1 METGVIRL
9 VSESVGTG
17 TIELNKIYCGDA
29 LTILK
34 TFPDECVDTCITSPP
49 YWGLRDYGVEGQ
61 IGLEKTP
68 EEYVEKLVI
77 VFREVRRVLKKT
89 GTLWLNL
96 GDSYGQNY
104 RWGKER
110 NKWHLEKRSKG
121 EEIFM
126 GTKPLSTNLKPKNLL
141 GIPWMV
147 AFALR
152 DDGWYLRSDIIWAK
166 VNPMPESVRDR
177 PTKAHEYIFLMSKSE
192 KYFYD
197 ADAIREPLTEST
209 ITREKNGYKHAFA
222 SQFKGSPED
231 KRYIDGKVLSQVS
244 NPLGRNKRSVWFIP
258 TEPFPEAHFATFPKA
273 LVEPCV
279 KAGTSEKGNCPKC
292 GAPWK
297 RIVKDAEWYA
307 ELKRRVGSWHDHS
320 NDLGAG
326 MSQKK
331 KKEFISVSAERYTIG
346 WRPTCSCGIEEAIPA
361 IVLDPFMGSGTVGLV
376 AKSLG
381 RNYIGIELNPEY
393 VEMAERRINGELFA
407 NKVLVR

>member
-1 METGVIRL
+1 MDEL
-9 VSESVGTG
+9 VSESKGMG

-29 LTILK
+29 LTVLK
-34 TFPDECVDTCITSPP
+34 TFPDECVDTCVTSPP

-96 GDSYGQNY
+96 GDTYFGSGCGTNDYRTPGSISLSRPELYRSPRPQN
-104 RWGKER
+104 
-110 NKWHLEKRSKG
+110 NKKHP
-121 EEIFM
+121 F
-126 GTKPLSTNLKPKNLL
+126 LKPKDLV

-152 DDGWYLRSDIIWAK
+152 DDGWYLRSDIIFAK
-166 VNPMPESVRDR
+166 ANPMPESVKDR

-197 ADAIREPLTEST
+197 NEAIKE
-209 ITREKNGYKHAFA
+209 NGIIPAGTKGA
-222 SQFKGSPED
+222 KGSRERRNIFGVNARPPEY
-231 KRYIDGKVLSQVS
+231 KIYDGK
-244 NPLGRNKRSVWFIP
+244 RNKRSVWFIP

-273 LVEPCV
+273 LVEPCI

-292 GAPWK
+292 GAPWERIIK
-297 RIVKDAEWYA
+297 RVATKYNEKEALRQRERCAGVINGGVNKVT
-307 ELKRRVGSWHDHS
+307 LGVT
-320 NDLGAG
+320 DLVFRTFA
-326 MSQKK
+326 
-331 KKEFISVSAERYTIG
+331 G
-346 WRPTCSCGIEEAIPA
+346 WRPTCSCNIEETVPA

-407 NKVLVR
+407 NKVLVK

>member
-1 METGVIRL
+1 MNPEL
-9 VSESVGTG
+9 N
-17 TIELNKIYCGDA
+17 LNKIYCGDA

-34 TFPDECVDTCITSPP
+34 TFPDECVDTCVTSPP

-96 GDSYGQNY
+96 GDTYLGSGCGTNDYRTPGSISLSRPELYRSPRPQN
-104 RWGKER
+104 
-110 NKWHLEKRSKG
+110 NKKHL
-121 EEIFM
+121 F
-126 GTKPLSTNLKPKNLL
+126 LKPKDLV

-152 DDGWYLRSDIIWAK
+152 DDGWYLRSDIIFAK

-197 ADAIREPLTEST
+197 ADAIKEPATMNRWGGDVYKPAGKGNQFNVRGLGRE
-209 ITREKNGYKHAFA
+209 RNVFGNGF
-222 SQFKGSPED
+222 
-231 KRYIDGKVLSQVS
+231 
-244 NPLGRNKRSVWFIP
+244 RNKRSVWLIP

-273 LVEPCV
+273 LVEPCI

-292 GAPWK
+292 GAPWE
-297 RIVKDAEWYA
+297 RIVEKESKKSRKTRDYSTGVLPGGSESSQMDS
-307 ELKRRVGSWHDHS
+307 VGMKT
-320 NDLGAG
+320 LP
-326 MSQKK
+326 K
-331 KKEFISVSAERYTIG
+331 ILLG
-346 WRPTCSCGIEEAIPA
+346 WRPTCSCGIEETVPA
-361 IVLDPFMGSGTVGLV
+361 VVLDPFMGSGTVGLV

-393 VEMAERRINGELFA
+393 VEMAERRIKGELFA
-407 NKVLVR
+407 GMVCADRS

>member
-1 METGVIRL
+1 MDKL
-9 VSESVGTG
+9 VSKSKGMG

-29 LTILK
+29 LTALK
-34 TFPDECVDTCITSPP
+34 TFPDECVDCIVTSPP

-68 EEYVEKLVI
+68 EEYIEKLVVI
-77 VFREVRRVLKKT
+77 FREVRRVLKKT
-89 GTLWLNL
+89 GTLWLNM

-110 NKWHLEKRSKG
+110 NKWHSQKRSKG
-121 EEIFM
+121 EEVFM

-197 ADAIREPLTEST
+197 ADAIKEPATMNRWGGNIYKPAGKGNQFNVRGLGRERSV
-209 ITREKNGYKHAFA
+209 F
-222 SQFKGSPED
+222 GS
-231 KRYIDGKVLSQVS
+231 GF
-244 NPLGRNKRSVWFIP
+244 RNKRSVWLIP
-258 TEPFPEAHFATFPKA
+258 TEPFSEAHFATFPKA
-273 LVEPCV
+273 LVEPCI

-292 GAPWK
+292 GAPWE
-297 RIVKDAEWYA
+297 RIVKDAEWSA

-346 WRPTCSCGIEEAIPA
+346 WRPTCSCGIEETVPA
-361 IVLDPFMGSGTVGLV
+361 IVLDPFIGSGTVGLV

-381 RNYIGIELNPEY
+381 RNYIGIELNPKY

-407 NKVLVR
+407 GMVCANQP

>member
-1 METGVIRL
+1 L
-9 VSESVGTG
+9 VSESEGMG

-29 LTILK
+29 LTVLK
-34 TFPDECVDTCITSPP
+34 TFPDECVDTCVTSPP

-96 GDSYGQNY
+96 GDTYFGSGCGTNDYRTPGSISLSRPELYRSPRPQN
-104 RWGKER
+104 
-110 NKWHLEKRSKG
+110 NKKHP
-121 EEIFM
+121 F
-126 GTKPLSTNLKPKNLL
+126 LKPKDLV

-152 DDGWYLRSDIIWAK
+152 DDGWYLRSDIIFAK

-197 ADAIREPLTEST
+197 ADAIREPANMNRWGGDIYKPAGKGNQFNVRGLE
-209 ITREKNGYKHAFA
+209 RERSVF
-222 SQFKGSPED
+222 GS
-231 KRYIDGKVLSQVS
+231 GF
-244 NPLGRNKRSVWFIP
+244 RNKRSVWFIP

-273 LVEPCV
+273 LVEPCI

-292 GAPWK
+292 GKPWERILEKLDK
-297 RIVKDAEWYA
+297 RHWTERGDYSSSKKMQA
-307 ELKRRVGSWHDHS
+307 LKATGFR
-320 NDLGAG
+320 NDGG
-326 MSQKK
+326 GRFWGDSS
-331 KKEFISVSAERYTIG
+331 ITIG
-346 WRPTCSCGIEEAIPA
+346 WRPTCSCGIEEAVPA
-361 IVLDPFMGSGTVGLV
+361 VVLDPFMGSGTVGLV

-407 NKVLVR
+407 NKVLVK